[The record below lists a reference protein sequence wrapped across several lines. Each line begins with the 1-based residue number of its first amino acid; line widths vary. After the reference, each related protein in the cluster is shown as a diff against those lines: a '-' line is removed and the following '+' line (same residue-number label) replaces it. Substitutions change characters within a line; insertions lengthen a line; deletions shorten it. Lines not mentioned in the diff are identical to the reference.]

1 MTEVLTTEQAPRRAP
16 LSGVTSLIVATALVL
31 LYFRAPFLRAG
42 WPAAFH
48 PAFWGFVGC
57 LVVYSVLVLSL
68 PARWTQRLTSLSRH
82 RMTIPREGIGYLLI
96 MVVLFVGS
104 SLTHSNTLLLV
115 FAAMAGPFVVNG
127 WVTYTMLKNVRALR
141 TPPPRA
147 MVGEVFSVE
156 LALENQTRVVSMWMM
171 VAQDRVMYGPSEWTP
186 TVLFTR
192 VPAKS
197 TIAGHYQMRLLQR
210 GRHRFGPIR
219 VTSRFPLGLIE
230 RGCLFREYGEMLIYP
245 RIGRLSPH
253 WKRRLLGASELIETP
268 QTRMGVFDDEYHHLR
283 EYLAGDNPKAIHWRS
298 SARRNQLIVRE
309 YQQNRE
315 HHLLLLVDLW
325 SSPQPVEISR
335 RLVEQALSLTATIC
349 SEHRQA
355 CRGATLAVVCCG
367 RESWRWEARAHSSG
381 LESLFDQLAVIEPSR
396 ENDFVAQ
403 SLRALSQMATSTRVV
418 AISPRADTIDLRA
431 NAVSQS
437 EGFSAAAIQWLAV
450 EDDSFADLVMFPDES
465 STRWQRPAAPAL
477 QEST

>member
-1 MTEVLTTEQAPRRAP
+1 MTEVITTEPGPRRVP
-16 LSGVTSLIVATALVL
+16 ISGVAACIAAAALVL

-42 WPAAFH
+42 WPEFYH
-48 PAFWGFVGC
+48 PLFWTFVGG
-57 LVVYSVLVLSL
+57 LVGYGVLVNTL
-68 PARWTQRLTSLSRH
+68 PAHWTQRLTSLSRH

-96 MVVLFVGS
+96 MIVLFVGS

-127 WVTYTMLKNVRALR
+127 WVTFTMLKNVRVSR

-147 MVGEVFSVE
+147 MVGELFSVE
-156 LALENQTRVVSMWMM
+156 IDLENQTRMVSMWMM
-171 VAQDRVMYGPSEWTP
+171 VASDSVTYGPHEWTP

-210 GRHRFGPIR
+210 GRHRFGPLR

-230 RGCLFREYGEMLIYP
+230 RGCLFRDYGEMLIYP

-268 QTRMGVFDDEYHHLR
+268 QPRMGVFDDEYHHLR
-283 EYLAGDNPKAIHWRS
+283 EYLAGDNPRAIHWRS

-325 SSPQPVEISR
+325 TSPQPAEISR
-335 RLVEQALSLTATIC
+335 RYVEQALSLAATLC
-349 SEHRQA
+349 SEHRRE
-355 CRGATLAVVCCG
+355 CRGATLTVVCCG
-367 RESWRWEARAHSSG
+367 RESWRWEARANSSG

-396 ENDFVAQ
+396 DNDFSAQ
-403 SLRALSQMATSTRVV
+403 TQRALSQMASSTRVV
-418 AISPRADTIDLRA
+418 ALSPRVDVLERRGGTQSQAESLSFA
-431 NAVSQS
+431 AV
-437 EGFSAAAIQWLAV
+437 QWIAV
-450 EDDSFADLVMFPDES
+450 DDASFADVVQFPEERIL
-465 STRWQRPAAPAL
+465 TTTAPVL
-477 QEST
+477 QETA

>member
-1 MTEVLTTEQAPRRAP
+1 MSEVITAEQGPRRVP
-16 LSGVTSLIVATALVL
+16 LSGVTACLVATALVL
-31 LYFRAPFLRAG
+31 LYYRAPYMHAG
-42 WPAAFH
+42 WPEAYYPFFWMFVAALL
-48 PAFWGFVGC
+48 GYG
-57 LVVYSVLVLSL
+57 VLVMTL
-68 PARWTQRLTSLSRH
+68 PTHWTQRLTSFSRH

-96 MVVLFVGS
+96 MIVLFIGS

-127 WVTYTMLKNVRALR
+127 WVTFTMLKNVRVSR

-147 MVGEVFSVE
+147 MVGELFSVE
-156 LALENQTRVVSMWMM
+156 IDLENQTRIVSMWMM
-171 VAQDRVMYGPSEWTP
+171 VAQDSVTYGSSEWLP

-210 GRHRFGPIR
+210 GRHRFGPLR

-230 RGCLFREYGEMLIYP
+230 RGCLFRDFGEMLIYP

-268 QTRMGVFDDEYHHLR
+268 QPRMGVFDDEYHHLR
-283 EYLAGDNPKAIHWRS
+283 EYLAGDNPRAIHWRS

-315 HHLLLLVDLW
+315 HHLLLLVDVW

-335 RLVEQALSLTATIC
+335 RLVEQALSLTATLC
-349 SEHRQA
+349 SEHRRE
-355 CRGATLAVVCCG
+355 CRGATLTVVCCG
-367 RESWRWEARAHSSG
+367 RETWRWEARANSSG
-381 LESLFDQLAVIEPSR
+381 LETLFDQLAVIEASR
-396 ENDFVAQ
+396 ENEFVAQ
-403 SLRALSQMATSTRVV
+403 SRKALSQMATSTRVI
-418 AISPRADTIDLRA
+418 AISPRADSIDLRGGSSSTQMESLS
-431 NAVSQS
+431 V
-437 EGFSAAAIQWLAV
+437 AAIQWLAV
-450 EDDSFADLVMFPDES
+450 DDASFAEIVHYPEERIL
-465 STRWQRPAAPAL
+465 TTAAQAL
-477 QEST
+477 QETA